1 MFIFSFGFKQFEAL
15 QISNFKSVI
24 VSHQFELLG
33 MQETILNLAYCV
45 CREIYFPRMLQQHF
59 TLSVFYTEDILK
71 YIWYIG
77 LVYFY
82 PIYRDS
88 GSCFWN
94 LIFLC
99 FHVIS
104 LNKNVVFSILHSLIN
119 CWHGFA
125 IKMLIKC
132 KSK

>member
-1 MFIFSFGFKQFEAL
+1 MFSTFHIGVMLCSFFHLVLNNLRHCRFQECDSVTSVWIVEYARNHFEFSIL
-15 QISNFKSVI
+15 C
-24 VSHQFELLG
+24 VSR
-33 MQETILNLAYCV
+33 NLFSTNVTAAFY
-45 CREIYFPRMLQQHF
+45 
-59 TLSVFYTEDILK
+59 TLSIAEDILK

-119 CWHGFA
+119 CWHGF
-125 IKMLIKC
+125 C
-132 KSK
+132 N